1 MKIVPNPFGGVNTH
15 LWSKEAY
22 VVGIVPVVR
31 PAYSPR
37 QKEWE
42 RNRMKG
48 ASLLGSVVRD
58 RTWRATQQK
67 LLNHDAEDGNISLT
81 EEAQCGTDGVGVA
94 DDG

>member
-1 MKIVPNPFGGVNTH
+1 
-15 LWSKEAY
+15 
-22 VVGIVPVVR
+22 
-31 PAYSPR
+31 
-37 QKEWE
+37 
-42 RNRMKG
+42 MKG
-48 ASLLGSVVRD
+48 ASLLGSVFRD